1 MANLF
6 RSCHALAK
14 HGRPYTDFKW
24 ICKLEKSNGL
34 DLGNSYVSDKQ
45 ATNFTHFI
53 AQVHCNIT
61 REKILFAKF
70 ISIMCDG
77 SIDSS
82 ITEQEIVGLY
92 VRIVVCEKPETY
104 PIGIVRASAER
115 ITEAVVNSF
124 N

>member
-1 MANLF
+1 MQIREVKWLGF
-6 RSCHALAK
+6 REHLC
-14 HGRPYTDFKW
+14 KW
-24 ICKLEKSNGL
+24 QASCKL
-34 DLGNSYVSDKQ
+34 
-45 ATNFTHFI
+45 THFI

-61 REKILFAKF
+61 KEKILFAKF

-92 VRIVVCEKPETY
+92 VRIVVCEKPETCL
-104 PIGIVRASAER
+104 IGIARASAES

-124 N
+124 KKYLELSSDL